1 MWNKKFKR
9 KSRNGGIKGNCYYTF
24 PFPDH
29 CKGVKDI
36 KDYYKGKY
44 YSNKETLEILPVI
57 KEYKEEISGGVI
69 FSIETFNIIPF
80 ELHHDVKCYGYLIKD
95 TISNS
100 KILYITDT
108 GEINYDFNDVDYF
121 LIESNCDEEEL
132 TYEDYKEVRLYDTH
146 LSMQQTSQFL
156 KNNANYNTKKI
167 ILCHISSSE
176 ENYLKHK
183 EYVEKELNN
192 NDIEVIAL
200 DPHMK
205 EQVEITLKE
214 DIKGFDFD

>member
-1 MWNKKFKR
+1 
-9 KSRNGGIKGNCYYTF
+9 
-24 PFPDH
+24 
-29 CKGVKDI
+29 
-36 KDYYKGKY
+36 
-44 YSNKETLEILPVI
+44 
-57 KEYKEEISGGVI
+57 
-69 FSIETFNIIPF
+69 
-80 ELHHDVKCYGYLIKD
+80 
-95 TISNS
+95 
-100 KILYITDT
+100 
-108 GEINYDFNDVDYF
+108 
-121 LIESNCDEEEL
+121 
-132 TYEDYKEVRLYDTH
+132 
-146 LSMQQTSQFL
+146 MQQTSQFL